1 MELIFTCCHPALS
14 RDAQVALT
22 LRTLGGLT
30 TDEVADA
37 FLVPR
42 ETIKKRLTR
51 AKDKIKTAGIPFS
64 IPPAHLLAE
73 RLAAVLAVVYLI
85 FNEGYGGRSELAA
98 EAIRL
103 GRLLT
108 QLLPEEREADGL
120 LALMLLHDARR
131 DARFADGELV
141 VLAEQD
147 RARWSA
153 PQIEEGRALLDHA
166 FTLGGRGPYV
176 LQAAI
181 ASLQLEEAVDWRQ
194 VAVLYGELGR
204 LTGSPVVELNRA
216 IAIAEVV
223 GAGAALEIVDRLEL
237 DDYQYLH
244 STRAELLCRLG
255 RLDEARLAYRRALEL
270 ARREPERRFLE
281 RKLAELS

>member
-1 MELIFTCCHPALS
+1 M
-14 RDAQVALT
+14 
-22 LRTLGGLT
+22 
-30 TDEVADA
+30 
-37 FLVPR
+37 
-42 ETIKKRLTR
+42 
-51 AKDKIKTAGIPFS
+51 
-64 IPPAHLLAE
+64 
-73 RLAAVLAVVYLI
+73 
-85 FNEGYGGRSELAA
+85 
-98 EAIRL
+98 
-103 GRLLT
+103 
-108 QLLPEEREADGL
+108 
-120 LALMLLHDARR
+120 
-131 DARFADGELV
+131 
-141 VLAEQD
+141 
-147 RARWSA
+147 
-153 PQIEEGRALLDHA
+153 
-166 FTLGGRGPYV
+166 

-204 LTGSPVVELNRA
+204 LTGSPLVELNRA
-216 IAIAEVV
+216 VAVCQVE